1 MYSTYDYARRNVN
14 IANVREQIER
24 KNSDIPY
31 IPTFKHVDQV
41 WTDYDVFPYPR
52 YFRGIHT
59 SSEPIVAEREAG
71 WMFRNDYKPSKISDI
86 WKAPYPNHCFQSAC
100 STIRPCHP
108 KPDKDELN
116 DVYNNWSNVKF
127 R

>member
-1 MYSTYDYARRNVN
+1 MYSTYNYARRNVN

-24 KNSDIPY
+24 KNSPIPY
-31 IPTFKHVDQV
+31 IPTFKHTDQV

-52 YFRGIHT
+52 YFRGIPT

-71 WMFRNDYKPSKISDI
+71 WMFRNDQKPSKISDL
-86 WKAPYPNHCFQSAC
+86 WEAPYPNHCFQTAC
-100 STIRPCHP
+100 TSFRPCHP
-108 KPDKDELN
+108 KQERDELH
-116 DVYNNWSNVKF
+116 DVHNILSNIRF